1 MRQELLK
8 GHLETLILAVLADRP
23 LHGYAIQDAIRDRSD
38 GGVEVEGGTL
48 YPALHKLEAAGLISG
63 RWSVESGRRRRTY
76 SLTAKGTRALAD
88 KRSGWR
94 VFVDTIEAFMSDP
107 TPQSIK

>member
-8 GHLETLILAVLADRP
+8 GHHEGLILAGLADGAVQR
-23 LHGYAIQDAIRDRSD
+23 YAIHDALRDRSA
-38 GGVEVEGGTL
+38 GGVVVEGGTL
-48 YPALHKLEAAGLISG
+48 YPVLHKLEAAGLISG

-76 SLTAKGTRALAD
+76 SLTAKGARALAE

-94 VFVDTIEAFMSDP
+94 VFVDTLEAFMSEP
-107 TPQSIK
+107 TPQEIK